1 MLEMI
6 AAETSIRDAMTAIR
20 PRTEGVQV
28 GSEIRVGRDS
38 TDDEAVWVYVVVP
51 DERIDEFYAEWDA
64 IRATIRE
71 RVREHLEKP
80 GLFVY
85 VRMRAASE
93 VTDGR

>member
-1 MLEMI
+1 MI
-6 AAETSIRDAMTAIR
+6 AAETSIKDAMNAIQT
-20 PRTEGVQV
+20 RTKGVQV

-71 RVREHLEKP
+71 RVRERLEKP
-80 GLFVY
+80 DLYVY

-93 VTDGR
+93 VSDDQ

>member
-1 MLEMI
+1 MG
-6 AAETSIRDAMTAIR
+6 
-20 PRTEGVQV
+20 PRSGRGGRVYADEHV
-28 GSEIRVGRDS
+28 GARFVVDLL
-38 TDDEAVWVYVVVP
+38 YLVVP